1 MQSTVL
7 CARDLMSNK
16 GQKVHNYPLKVAAI
30 EYKVM
35 ATEQPKESLVLTE
48 REYKRMESE

>member
-30 EYKVM
+30 EYV
-35 ATEQPKESLVLTE
+35 ESHGNRAAE
-48 REYKRMESE
+48 RKFAADRKRIQENGE